1 MYTGFWFKSC
11 LSHYSS
17 IYRGLIMTVLKRWW
31 KFKSPI
37 CHSEGT
43 NVTVRIKRSEMRLRL
58 DSYVAT
64 MLLLWMTKGWGHPH
78 PNGIMTIGIF
88 EYSITQTKFGYHR
101 AICTISSQRDIIAK
115 GDIIVISLRRSR
127 NIVYKCRLSMI
138 RVLILKNLLKK
149 SIVRYAQQ
157 ASAYVYAH
165 DCTYY
170 TFYVLYSDY
179 HA

>member
-1 MYTGFWFKSC
+1 
-11 LSHYSS
+11 
-17 IYRGLIMTVLKRWW
+17 
-31 KFKSPI
+31 
-37 CHSEGT
+37 
-43 NVTVRIKRSEMRLRL
+43 
-58 DSYVAT
+58 
-64 MLLLWMTKGWGHPH
+64 
-78 PNGIMTIGIF
+78 MTIGIF

-165 DCTYY
+165 DSIYY